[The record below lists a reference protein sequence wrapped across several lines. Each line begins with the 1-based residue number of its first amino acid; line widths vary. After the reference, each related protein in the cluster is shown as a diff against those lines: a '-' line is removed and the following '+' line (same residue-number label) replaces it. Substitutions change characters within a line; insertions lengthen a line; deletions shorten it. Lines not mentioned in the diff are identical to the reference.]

1 MMPLRKGILY
11 GHCDENVGVSVV
23 KTNDPSQRIDIP
35 VVNQA
40 TIASS

>member
-23 KTNDPSQRIDIP
+23 KTKDPDQMIEIP
-35 VVNQA
+35 VVDHA